1 MEEQT
6 RLAKEQVDALLED
19 RKIKAEEAEAQRQRD
34 QDRIAALTDKLV
46 LQFMQFMMSVFLVIY
61 HCDLQLFVKQTSRL
75 LSSVADIKFPLNFQ
89 IYFYLSPLTCQTPA
103 NSEPVA

>member
-1 MEEQT
+1 MQAQMEEQT

-46 LQFMQFMMSVFLVIY
+46 L
-61 HCDLQLFVKQTSRL
+61 
-75 LSSVADIKFPLNFQ
+75 
-89 IYFYLSPLTCQTPA
+89 
-103 NSEPVA
+103 